1 MATSLINKEQIT
13 RIFGNTAISMSAGT
27 VGTYVGQSD
36 VDIAVSGYVP
46 VSCTLRG
53 MGHQSS
59 YHPVIKLRP
68 DQNLVNIVFYRVTAS
83 AYDIPANDV
92 NVIVV
97 YEKA

>member
-1 MATSLINKEQIT
+1 MATSPINKEQIT

-36 VDIAVSGYVP
+36 VSVAVSGYVP
-46 VSCTLRG
+46 VSCSLRG
-53 MGHQSS
+53 IGHQSS
-59 YHPVIKLRP
+59 YHPLIKFRP
-68 DQNLVNIVFYRVTAS
+68 DLNIVNFVFYRATTS